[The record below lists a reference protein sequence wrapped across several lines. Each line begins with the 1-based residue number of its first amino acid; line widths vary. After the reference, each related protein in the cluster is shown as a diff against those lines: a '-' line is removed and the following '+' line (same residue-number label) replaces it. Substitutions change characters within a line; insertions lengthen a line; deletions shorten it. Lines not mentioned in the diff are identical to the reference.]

1 MIDDE
6 YFLAALRLAAGN
18 DPIPSHVSAAAR
30 DVYGLRVPHARTA
43 DHVECAAMGMSSA
56 GSGTR
61 DDDGSHVMRFVT
73 TGLTFDVEVSVDD
86 GLIDVAGQ
94 VAPYPGEGTLVDVK
108 TPHLTLTTRITHNG
122 QFAATGLPPGWVSV
136 VCHRPGHKPVQTGWV
151 RVRP

>member
-1 MIDDE
+1 MINDE

-30 DVYGLRVPHARTA
+30 DVYGLRVPQARTA
-43 DHVECAAMGMSSA
+43 GPVECAGVRRS
-56 GSGTR
+56 SGTR

-73 TGLTFDVEVSVDD
+73 GGLTFDLEMTVGD

-94 VAPYPGEGTLVDVK
+94 VLPHPGEGTLVDVK

-136 VCHRPGHKPVQTGWV
+136 VCHRPGHVPVQTMWV
-151 RVRP
+151 RIRP